1 MPDQILNFIA
11 ITVYFIGMLAIGYF
25 AYRKTKGHEDYM
37 IAGRSLPPWVA
48 SLSAGASDSSGWI
61 MMGLPGALYLTG
73 LLEAWICIGLGIGL
87 YLNWLFVAPKLRAY
101 TQVSKNSITL
111 PSFFENRTRDNTRI
125 LRVVSGVI
133 ILVFFTL
140 YISSGM
146 VAGGVFF
153 EESFGSSY
161 ITGMIVVTGIT
172 LLYTLFGGFLG
183 ASLTDVVQGIM
194 MIAAL
199 VAVPI
204 MAIFAVGGPV
214 EFVTKLSDIQPDHLS
229 LVGGGLT
236 GATALTIASGLAWG
250 LGYFGQPHILVR
262 FMAMRTVRD
271 ARPARRIGVTWTVVL
286 MIGTMISGLAG
297 VVYFNEIG
305 VTVNNPEAV
314 VLMLSQALLNPFLA
328 GLILAAVLA
337 AIMSTVSSQMIVSSS
352 ALVED
357 LFKVVQK
364 NPPSSK
370 RLLLYG
376 RIGVLV
382 ISIVA
387 GALAINP
394 NDTILGL
401 VGFAWAGFG
410 AAFGP
415 IILLSLFW
423 RKLTNW
429 GALAGMVT
437 GAVTV
442 FVWAAFDTGLYE
454 LLPAFVLATVAATV
468 VSLATYKPQAAIE
481 KEFTETGSIMVHGTP
496 APQDPQGDAAPATR

>member
-11 ITVYFIGMLAIGYF
+11 IAVYFAGMLVIGYY
-25 AYRKTKGHEDYM
+25 AYRKTKGHSDYM

-48 SLSAGASDSSGWI
+48 ALSAGASDSSGWI
-61 MMGLPGALYLTG
+61 MMGLPGALYVTG
-73 LLEAWICIGLGIGL
+73 LLEAWICIGLAVGL
-87 YLNWLFVAPKLRAY
+87 YVNWKLIAPKLRAY
-101 TQVSKNSITL
+101 TEVSKDSITL
-111 PSFFENRTRDNTRI
+111 PSFFENRTRDKSRLLRI
-125 LRVVSGVI
+125 FSGAI

-161 ITGMIVVTGIT
+161 IIGMLIVTGIT
-172 LLYTLFGGFLG
+172 LLYTMFGGFLG

-194 MIAAL
+194 MIVAL
-199 VAVPI
+199 IAVPI
-204 MAIFAVGGPV
+204 AAVFAVGGPG
-214 EFVTKLSDIQPDHLS
+214 EFVTKLTELEPDHLS

-236 GATALTIASGLAWG
+236 GATVLTIASGLAWG

-262 FMAMRTVRD
+262 FMALRTVAD
-271 ARPARRIGVTWTVVL
+271 AKPARHIGVGWTVIL

-297 VVYFNEIG
+297 VVYFAEAG
-305 VTVNNPEAV
+305 VEVGNPEAI
-314 VLMLSQALLNPFLA
+314 VLMLSQALLNPFVA

-337 AIMSTVSSQMIVSSS
+337 AIMSTVSSQMIVCSS

-376 RIGVLV
+376 RLGVLV
-382 ISIVA
+382 VSVIA
-387 GALAINP
+387 GALAVSP

-415 IILLSLFW
+415 IVLLSLFW
-423 RKLTNW
+423 NKLTNW
-429 GALAGMVT
+429 GALAGMIT

-454 LLPAFVLATVAATV
+454 LLPAFILATIVAWV
-468 VSLATYKPQAAIE
+468 VSLVTYKRNAEVEA
-481 KEFTETGSIMVHGTP
+481 EFTETGTIMV
-496 APQDPQGDAAPATR
+496 QGKSGAEPVKG